1 MLTNGNSNMNGG
13 SGDTRSGQDRFSYS
27 NDQPRTGKS
36 ELKQIYRTP
45 QLNYGR
51 ANYSNLIQVVDYVRT
66 SLKALWIPTPR
77 FASRFAVF
85 GKLSE
90 MPVEN
95 HKVIGEDADYI
106 DLDITVDE
114 SL

>member
-13 SGDTRSGQDRFSYS
+13 GNDTRSGQDRFSYS

-51 ANYSNLIQVVDYVRT
+51 ATMNRT
-66 SLKALWIPTPR
+66 GYQRAGGR
-77 FASRFAVF
+77 FS
-85 GKLSE
+85 
-90 MPVEN
+90 
-95 HKVIGEDADYI
+95 
-106 DLDITVDE
+106 
-114 SL
+114 